1 MDMGLERLKN
11 VILDM
16 GKLSEDAVATAL
28 NVHKGNGKAS
38 LDKIYQL
45 SEQLSFLRTEAT
57 DLAVELLTRYQPLA
71 DDLRL
76 IKSCI
81 DISYDLARFGRYAYD
96 IALTLDWLGDVT
108 PCDFSIVTDM
118 GDLAKKMM
126 EKCLEAFQTMD
137 KTLAASLPKD
147 DDIVD
152 KLYKDYIIDVA
163 RNPKIGR
170 GCAIT
175 TALIVRYL
183 ERIADHA
190 CYIADSVIYII
201 EGEKTGKA

>member
-11 VILDM
+11 IILDM
-16 GKLSEDAVATAL
+16 GKLSEDAVTSAL
-28 NVHKGNGKAS
+28 TVYKGNGKAS
-38 LDKIYQL
+38 LDNIYQS
-45 SEQLSFLRTEAT
+45 SERLSFLRNEAT

-108 PCDFSIVTDM
+108 PCDFSIVTNM
-118 GDLAKKMM
+118 GDLVKRMM
-126 EKCLEAFQTMD
+126 EKSLEAFKKMD
-137 KTLAASLPKD
+137 KALAETLPKD
-147 DDIVD
+147 DDVVD
-152 KLYKDYIIDVA
+152 KMYKDYIIDVA

-175 TALIVRYL
+175 TALIARYL
-183 ERIADHA
+183 ERIGDHA
-190 CYIADSVIYII
+190 CYIADSVIYVI
-201 EGEKTGKA
+201 EGEKTGQA